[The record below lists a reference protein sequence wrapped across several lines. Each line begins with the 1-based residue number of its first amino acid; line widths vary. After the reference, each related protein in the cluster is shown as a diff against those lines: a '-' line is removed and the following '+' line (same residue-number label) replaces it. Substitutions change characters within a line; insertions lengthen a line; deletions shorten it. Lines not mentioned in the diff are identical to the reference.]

1 MVRAI
6 EVVDPG
12 TTAALQAPDGATAK
26 QAMPPGEMLRV
37 GMGALVALSG
47 LAVMETLQVTLIVCD
62 RVTEPDPDTLPEL
75 GEKDWAKL
83 GEATATEA
91 SAAAAM
97 ESVLIMVVLP
107 LNGSLVGP
115 VERVFTR

>member
-1 MVRAI
+1 
-6 EVVDPG
+6 
-12 TTAALQAPDGATAK
+12 
-26 QAMPPGEMLRV
+26 MPPGEMLRV

-97 ESVLIMVVLP
+97 TGALRLYPKLGYTETDRRVDQ
-107 LNGSLVGP
+107 GFQ
-115 VERVFTR
+115 RVFFRKTL

>member
-1 MVRAI
+1 
-6 EVVDPG
+6 
-12 TTAALQAPDGATAK
+12 
-26 QAMPPGEMLRV
+26 MPPGEMLRV

-107 LNGSLVGP
+107 LNGALVGP

>member
-1 MVRAI
+1 MAF
-6 EVVDPG
+6 G
-12 TTAALQAPDGATAK
+12 L
-26 QAMPPGEMLRV
+26 PPGEMLRV

-97 ESVLIMVVLP
+97 ESILIMVVLP
-107 LNGSLVGP
+107 LSGSLVGP